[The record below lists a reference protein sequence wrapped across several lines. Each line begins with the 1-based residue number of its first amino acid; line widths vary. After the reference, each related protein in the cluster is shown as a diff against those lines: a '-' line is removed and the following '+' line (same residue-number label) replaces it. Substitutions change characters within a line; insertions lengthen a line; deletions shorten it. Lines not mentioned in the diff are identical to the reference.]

1 MIWESKWVLAAH
13 ISANMGLLWLIL
25 ESKPKEWSKEL
36 IVALFV
42 RGIRVFSV
50 ERQNALNRGDN
61 TLGISLL
68 LAAGLPD
75 ALDIINPRPFGIN
88 LDRTL
93 VPQVQWA
100 IQNL

>member
-1 MIWESKWVLAAH
+1 MD
-13 ISANMGLLWLIL
+13 LLCLVL

-42 RGIRVFSV
+42 RGIRVFRV

-61 TLGISLL
+61 IISISLL
-68 LAAGLPD
+68 QATGLPD

-100 IQNL
+100 IQNLLIVYVLS